1 MDKDCSIQR
10 QTRQAQR
17 QARPPQKRKASPRA
31 SQQASQTRSPF
42 LQVVP
47 VQPHS
52 QGIAAIAEQ
61 QGKDFNRGKDFNQL
75 PLTNQALQDTL
86 PKLGDLLANVRSQ
99 AHEWKESDLQLLKSL
114 APQVAIA
121 LFQAQLEHKAQ
132 QQIRYQAIND
142 QLTAAIRSD
151 CELAQIFD
159 LALTG
164 LATSLRVSR
173 ALVLLFKYIDPL
185 HQRAIGTVAPEA
197 RVNVAAAYPK
207 VCELQMGGRLGSLSF
222 GDADY
227 PADLTD
233 HSNHELRRE
242 QEQGTWVDH
251 CFAAIDCGICQDFL
265 TGAIEPKI
273 EAKTEHLEPSQAIS
287 PIFQV
292 ASFPALLLMPI
303 EHQGIS
309 IGGLVLQHHEP
320 RSWTVEELSF
330 IKLVAAQLSTAM
342 IQARTFQQIQAVVAE
357 RTMQLQRSLE
367 LQAKLYATTRQQ
379 VAKLNKLNEEREE
392 FLSTVSHEL
401 LTPLTSMGLAIR
413 MLRQATLSPD
423 RQARYL
429 DILEQQCQQET
440 QLIND
445 MLALRKL
452 ENEPST
458 TQAHKLDLRY
468 LVRTVAQTDAD
479 RWQQKGLEL
488 RLHLPNKPLTIFSD
502 PDGLTRILTELLN
515 NARKYADANSQVDL
529 TLAYQQAQPT
539 HNIVLTLRNRGVGIQ
554 PEEID
559 RVFDKFTRGE
569 VAAKLAIQGTGLG
582 LTLVQRLVEHMKG
595 AIAVTSAPIPDSELW
610 ETCFTL
616 TLPPCPDGVI
626 RAIS

>member
-1 MDKDCSIQR
+1 
-10 QTRQAQR
+10 
-17 QARPPQKRKASPRA
+17 
-31 SQQASQTRSPF
+31 
-42 LQVVP
+42 
-47 VQPHS
+47 
-52 QGIAAIAEQ
+52 
-61 QGKDFNRGKDFNQL
+61 
-75 PLTNQALQDTL
+75 
-86 PKLGDLLANVRSQ
+86 
-99 AHEWKESDLQLLKSL
+99 
-114 APQVAIA
+114 
-121 LFQAQLEHKAQ
+121 
-132 QQIRYQAIND
+132 
-142 QLTAAIRSD
+142 
-151 CELAQIFD
+151 
-159 LALTG
+159 
-164 LATSLRVSR
+164 
-173 ALVLLFKYIDPL
+173 
-185 HQRAIGTVAPEA
+185 
-197 RVNVAAAYPK
+197 
-207 VCELQMGGRLGSLSF
+207 
-222 GDADY
+222 
-227 PADLTD
+227 
-233 HSNHELRRE
+233 
-242 QEQGTWVDH
+242 
-251 CFAAIDCGICQDFL
+251 L

-440 QLIND
+440 QLIN
-445 MLALRKL
+445 
-452 ENEPST
+452 E
-458 TQAHKLDLRY
+458 AHKLDLRY